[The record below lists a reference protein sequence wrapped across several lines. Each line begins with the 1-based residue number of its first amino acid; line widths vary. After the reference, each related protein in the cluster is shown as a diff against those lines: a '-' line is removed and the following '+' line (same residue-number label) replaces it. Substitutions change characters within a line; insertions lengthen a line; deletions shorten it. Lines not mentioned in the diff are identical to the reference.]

1 MLSLRTLT
9 NSLDPSSLVRPRSA
23 QIRYR
28 DGAFVSSLVPHAHP
42 THIHQRT
49 HSFTDPPTHSLAHQ
63 PTNPRVPSSS
73 ANVWINQIME
83 GGEPKMAGV
92 LEECLVDD
100 ANSDCQEFDAALKKF
115 GILMGLSWPTI
126 G

>member
-1 MLSLRTLT
+1 MKFVLFALLTFAMGACAFVPGYRQAQPSTLAPSLRSALRLT
-9 NSLDPSSLVRPRSA
+9 AVKVTPEIEAQADVVRACARKF
-23 QIRYR
+23 
-28 DGAFVSSLVPHAHP
+28 GTETEHF
-42 THIHQRT
+42 
-49 HSFTDPPTHSLAHQ
+49 
-63 PTNPRVPSSS
+63 